1 MFRLGFAYRAL
12 VRGSMAVVEHC
23 NCCCCWCTGDAGD
36 TEYFQRIIANGD
48 IRSERRDNIESTR
61 QVCFWVDAQTEW
73 REDAHRRILYYIH
86 IHIWYVLP
94 TSSIMNYENET
105 DTQIHNY
112 YIMLSYIHI
121 YVCIIPQCLCAPVCC
136 ITDVNEFPFYRK
148 FYRCYNAETHTKGLP
163 VDSIGL
169 MYQLHI
175 AL

>member
-23 NCCCCWCTGDAGD
+23 NCCCCCWCTGDAGD

-86 IHIWYVLP
+86 IHIC
-94 TSSIMNYENET
+94 SAHIINYELWKCDRYTNP
-105 DTQIHNY
+105 QLLHNVK
-112 YIMLSYIHI
+112 LHSH
-121 YVCIIPQCLCAPVCC
+121 LCMHHSTMPVCAS
-136 ITDVNEFPFYRK
+136 VLYN
-148 FYRCYNAETHTKGLP
+148 RCQWISVL
-163 VDSIGL
+163 SQIL
-169 MYQLHI
+169 SL
-175 AL
+175 L